1 MSAMDNVRSSPIA
14 GTWYSKDAVRL
25 SRQLDDFLSQVPRKD
40 IRGRVVG
47 LVVPHAG
54 YQYSGLTA
62 AHGFSTV
69 SGSRRSVVVI
79 FSPFHDYHP
88 AALISSGHSCYQT
101 PLGRV
106 CVDLELL
113 ARFEA
118 NLKADTGLEI
128 VRVVNDREH
137 SLEIE
142 LPFLQRTLDGDFR
155 LLPLMIRTH
164 QLADLQQIGRVLAP
178 LLDAENCL
186 LVASTDLSHFY
197 PEQTAERLDH
207 EMLRRIALFSPEEV
221 LQAEEQGLGF
231 ACGVGAV
238 AAMLVTARHLGAD
251 AVELLHYSTSGA
263 VTGDLSQVVGYGSAV
278 VTRRA

>member
-40 IRGRVVG
+40 IRGRVIG

>member
-1 MSAMDNVRSSPIA
+1 MSAIDNVRPSPIA
-14 GTWYSKDAVRL
+14 GTWYSKDAARL
-25 SRQLDDFLSQVPRKD
+25 SRQLDEYLSQVTKKAVG
-40 IRGRVVG
+40 GRVIG

-79 FSPFHDYHP
+79 FSPFHDFHP
-88 AALISSGHSCYQT
+88 AALISSGHACYQT

-106 CVDLELL
+106 CVDLDLL
-113 ARFEA
+113 ARFESKLIA
-118 NLKADTGLEI
+118 EAGLEI
-128 VRVVNDREH
+128 ARVVNDREH

-142 LPFLQRTLDGDFR
+142 LPFLQRTLEGDFR

-164 QLADLQQIGRVLAP
+164 QLSELQQIGRVLAP

-186 LVASTDLSHFY
+186 LIASTDLSHFY
-197 PEQTAERLDH
+197 PERTAHRLDH
-207 EMLRRIALFSPEEV
+207 EMLRRIARFSPEEV
-221 LQAEEQGLGF
+221 LQAEEQGQGF

-238 AAMLVTARHLGAD
+238 AAMLYTARHLGAD
-251 AVELLHYSTSGA
+251 SVDLLHYSTSGE
-263 VTGDLSQVVGYGSAV
+263 VTGDVSQVVGYGSAV